1 MGVKEARIKFKRDT
15 TANWNNARGFIPLE
29 GEIIIYTDY
38 KTITEN
44 VNGDNIITFV
54 PGIKLGDGRAYVQDL
69 PFVDKE
75 LREELLNHINN
86 SNIHVTALEKEFWN
100 NKLNV
105 NDYSEV
111 VSGELIF
118 NRN

>member
-1 MGVKEARIKFKRDT
+1 MSTSARIKLKRDT
-15 TANWNNARGFIPLE
+15 TDNWNHARGFVPLD

-38 KTITEN
+38 KSITEEI
-44 VNGDNIITFV
+44 NGDNVITWV
-54 PGIKLGDGRAYVQDL
+54 PGIKIGDGQTYVQDL

-75 LREELLNHINN
+75 LRQELLEHINDAN
-86 SNIHVTALEKEFWN
+86 AHVTAVEKTFWN

-111 VSGELIF
+111 IEGELIF

>member
-1 MGVKEARIKFKRDT
+1 MGTTNARIKSKRDT

-38 KTITEN
+38 KTVTEN
-44 VNGDNIITFV
+44 VNGDNIITLV
-54 PGIKLGDGRAYVQDL
+54 PGIKVGDGHAYVQDL

-75 LREELLNHINN
+75 LRQELLTHIQDANA
-86 SNIHVTALEKEFWN
+86 HVTAAEKTFWN

-111 VSGELIF
+111 IEGELIF
-118 NRN
+118 NRS